1 MNSMSRRNFVR
12 ASILAGTLAIPTV
25 AMASES
31 STSDKSS
38 SSDGGEYD
46 FSFLDDMTI
55 NQLRELQKEVN
66 ARLGGD
72 GSSGNSSSISD
83 EEVFSISQQ
92 AYNDLTE
99 AFDLTSTYGS
109 DIYNAWY
116 EGIFNSKKLSVSYLS
131 SKTSLSE
138 EDVKNGVAASSLGGV
153 DAYEQASEEER
164 SEAQEGADE
173 LLDFIGELGGDYA
186 YSSAVGSVVA
196 AYGVNGTSDK
206 ISSLL
211 SNAKDALR
219 TISDE
224 YSDYEYYPTLKD
236 YYSAVNAYFDFCE
249 SPTGSFQQLS
259 DTRNNYEND
268 AREYQNDLDFVF
280 GE

>member
-25 AMASES
+25 AIASEQS
-31 STSDKSS
+31 A
-38 SSDGGEYD
+38 SSDESSVD

-66 ARLGGD
+66 ARLGDD
-72 GSSGNSSSISD
+72 GSSDNSSSISD

-153 DAYEQASEEER
+153 DAYKQASEEER

>member
-1 MNSMSRRNFVR
+1 MDSLSRRNFIR
-12 ASILAGTLAIPTV
+12 SSITTSILASVVGVPAIALADESAQTDG
-25 AMASES
+25 S
-31 STSDKSS
+31 ST
-38 SSDGGEYD
+38 D
-46 FSFLDDMTI
+46 FSYLDDMTI

-66 ARLGGD
+66 ARLGD
-72 GSSGNSSSISD
+72 NGSSSNSNSISD

-99 AFDLTSTYGS
+99 AFNLTSTYGA

-116 EGIFNSKKLSVSYLS
+116 EGIFNSENLSVSYLS

-138 EDVKNGVAASSLGGV
+138 EDVKNGVAASSLGGA

-164 SEAQEGADE
+164 SEAQEGADD
-173 LLDFIGELGGDYA
+173 LLDFIGALGGDYA
-186 YSSAVGSVVA
+186 YSSAVGSVVS
-196 AYGVNGTSDK
+196 AYRVNGTSDE
-206 ISSLL
+206 IASLL
-211 SNAKDALR
+211 SDAKEALR

-249 SPTGSFQQLS
+249 NPTGSFQQLA
-259 DTRNNYEND
+259 DTRNDYEND